1 MQVVVQRQRW
11 CRAGAVVVQSRC
23 WRGFLAELQVKVQR
37 FNTVDSAEV
46 QQRCRGSAELLQS
59 RFIRGDCAGA
69 GGAEVQSE
77 VQRCRGA
84 EEVQRCRG
92 GAEVQRSTRYGG
104 TEVLGYQGAD
114 MDVMRRYC

>member
-1 MQVVVQRQRW
+1 M
-11 CRAGAVVVQSRC
+11 VQSSRC
-23 WRGFLAELQVKVQR
+23 CRGFAELQVKVKVQR

-46 QQRCRGSAELLQS
+46 QQRCRRSAELLQS

-77 VQRCRGA
+77 VQRCS
-84 EEVQRCRG
+84 QRCRG
-92 GAEVQRSTRYGG
+92 ADEKRSTRYGG

-114 MDVMRRYC
+114 MDVLRRYC

>member
-1 MQVVVQRQRW
+1 
-11 CRAGAVVVQSRC
+11 VVQSSRC
-23 WRGFLAELQVKVQR
+23 CRGFAELQVKVQR

-46 QQRCRGSAELLQS
+46 QQRCRRSAELLQS

-84 EEVQRCRG
+84 VR
-92 GAEVQRSTRYGG
+92 GAEVQRRC
-104 TEVLGYQGAD
+104 
-114 MDVMRRYC
+114 R

>member
-1 MQVVVQRQRW
+1 VQVVVQRQRW

-77 VQRCRGA
+77 VQRCRGSA
-84 EEVQRCRG
+84 VR
-92 GAEVQRSTRYGG
+92 GAEVQMRRGAPDI
-104 TEVLGYQGAD
+104 EVLRCWGTKVQIWMY
-114 MDVMRRYC
+114 